1 MGSLMTS
8 VPVNVALLV
17 CWEDVFAVFLDVVF
31 VFFADL
37 VDFDFLAKVILQK
50 QKQSGQTQ
58 L

>member
-8 VPVNVALLV
+8 VPVNVAL
-17 CWEDVFAVFLDVVF
+17 FVFLDVVF